1 MLDRDIRTYYDRG
14 GERTRLDGSL
24 ELVRTKVLLDR
35 LLPAPPATV
44 LDVGGGFGVYASWLA
59 ERGYSVKIVDPVP
72 LHVESA
78 RANGFA
84 AEEGDA
90 RTLGEADESWDV
102 VLLFG
107 PLYHLL
113 DRADRVRA
121 FAEARRV
128 VRPGGLVFGA
138 TISRWASMYELLLN
152 GLADSP
158 GFADLV
164 RGDLAAGTRRD
175 TVHLADGFTTVYF
188 HRPEEL
194 PGEVADAGLR
204 LDGLYAVEGMAQWM
218 PDVAE
223 RLADPARRDLVLELA
238 ARTEREPSTL
248 GSTAHVLVVAHRQ
261 SGCGMC

>member
-1 MLDRDIRTYYDRG
+1 MGMLDRDIRTYYDRG

-24 ELVRTKVLLDR
+24 ELLRTKALLDR
-35 LLPAPPATV
+35 LLPDPPATV
-44 LDVGGGFGVYASWLA
+44 LDVGGAFGVYAGWLT
-59 ERGYSVKIVDPVP
+59 ERGHPVKIVDPVP

-78 RANGFA
+78 RVNGFRA
-84 AEEGDA
+84 DEGDA
-90 RTLGEADESWDV
+90 RALAEADESWDA

-128 VRPGGLVFGA
+128 VRPGGLVFGVA
-138 TISRWASMYELLLN
+138 ISRWASMYEALFK
-152 GLADSP
+152 GLVDSP
-158 GFADLV
+158 EFVGLM
-164 RGDLAAGTRRD
+164 RGDLATGARRD

-194 PGEVADAGLR
+194 PGEVADAGLH
-204 LDGLYAVEGMAQWM
+204 LDELYAVEGMAYWM
-218 PDVAE
+218 PDIEE

-238 ARTEREPSTL
+238 ACTEQEPSTL
-248 GSTAHVLVVAHRQ
+248 GSTPHVLAVARR
-261 SGCGMC
+261 